1 MPAQCPC
8 ASGLSYEDCCGPFHR
23 GAAAAPTAERL
34 MRSRYSAFAL
44 RDTAYLLST
53 WHPST
58 RPPALELDQRMRWVG
73 LRIVG
78 RTGGSL
84 LETTGTVQFSA
95 TYRVGRT
102 EHSQDE
108 NSRFVKQN
116 GRWFYLG
123 AV

>member
-1 MPAQCPC
+1 
-8 ASGLSYEDCCGPFHR
+8 
-23 GAAAAPTAERL
+23 

-44 RDTAYLLST
+44 RDTAYLLRT

-58 RPPALELDQRMRWVG
+58 RPPALELDPRMRWVG

-102 EHSQDE
+102 VHSQDE

-116 GRWFYLG
+116 GQWFYLG

>member
-1 MPAQCPC
+1 
-8 ASGLSYEDCCGPFHR
+8 
-23 GAAAAPTAERL
+23 